1 MNPESLLRSPLPT
14 PKLTA
19 GCPVLDRLLGG
30 GVPCSSVTELVS
42 ESSCGKTQLCLQLLL
57 SAQLPSSLGGLSASS
72 LYLHSELPFPL
83 RRLRQLSHSFQS
95 SHPQIF
101 SSHNPCDGI
110 LVQPINSADHLFDVL
125 LKTDFALAN
134 PKTRFPIKLIVIDS
148 IAALFRSEFDNN
160 PSDLKRRSDLFFRIS
175 GKLKALAYRFG
186 LAVVVTNQV
195 VDFVGTGDGL
205 NGARIGNLGCL
216 YSSGR
221 RVCPALGISWAN
233 CVNSRLFLSRS
244 EEIVGKENG
253 LVDVGG
259 DNFVQRRTKRQLHVV
274 FAPHLPESSCE
285 FVIVREG
292 VFGVEK

>member
-14 PKLTA
+14 SKLTA

-42 ESSCGKTQLCLQLLL
+42 ESGCGKTQLCLQLLPL
-57 SAQLPSSLGGLSASS
+57 RPAPLLPRRPLRLISLPPLRASLPSS
-72 LYLHSELPFPL
+72 PP
-83 RRLRQLSHSFQS
+83 
-95 SHPQIF
+95 
-101 SSHNPCDGI
+101 
-110 LVQPINSADHLFDVL
+110 
-125 LKTDFALAN
+125 T
-134 PKTRFPIKLIVIDS
+134 
-148 IAALFRSEFDNN
+148 SEFDNN

-195 VDFVGTGDGL
+195 VDFVGTGEGL
-205 NGARIGNLGCL
+205 NGLRIGNLGCL

-253 LVDVGG
+253 LVDAGG

-274 FAPHLPESSCE
+274 FAPHLPELSCVVTNQMTDLVGSSEGLNLGFFVHLGSGFVLLCE
-285 FVIVREG
+285 SEVVLVKE
-292 VFGVEK
+292 